1 MAQVLT
7 FYLGEEQYG
16 LQISSIQEIVELPV
30 LFYIPSAPDC
40 YLGAMNFHGIILP
53 VLDLPRLL
61 DFEPGPQDD
70 RVIVVSS
77 DLAGLGLS
85 VTRLDEILLL
95 GEEERLP
102 CDDDRRQAH
111 CIHEV
116 VDHNGRMINLLD
128 VALLLARLEA
138 M

>member
-16 LQISSIQEIVELPV
+16 LQISSVQEIVELPA

-40 YLGAMNFHGIILP
+40 YLGAMNFHGTILP
-53 VLDLPRLL
+53 VLDLPGLL
-61 DFEPGPQDD
+61 DFEPGPRDD
-70 RVIVVSS
+70 RVVVVSS
-77 DLAGLGLS
+77 ELASLGLS
-85 VTRLDEILLL
+85 VSRLGEIMSLV
-95 GEEERLP
+95 EEERLP
-102 CDDDRRQAH
+102 CSDEQRQAN

-116 VDHNGRMINLLD
+116 VDHEGRMINLLD
-128 VALLLARLEA
+128 MAVLLARLEA